1 MNKWTL
7 MKVMIKKRI
16 DGCKFLLA
24 CMATKQDDFVLFQ
37 SFDGASYSDNPRF
50 ISEKLHELYPN
61 VKIVWAFKNPDTKKN
76 IVPDYVR
83 KIKLDESFEY
93 YKELAS
99 CKVWVNNFS
108 FKYIPKRKGQ
118 FFIQTWHGDRAF
130 KKVLNDSGHREKGN
144 LVSESIKGYCNLAIC
159 GSLYGERQYRSAFGY
174 EGKILM
180 EGTPR
185 DDLLLEPDEEKI
197 KEIKAK
203 LNVAQD
209 TKLLLFAPTFR
220 QANQLGKTEQE
231 TSSIDIS
238 RVLDALEKKYGGEWK
253 GVLRAH
259 PAVAGLTGNR
269 SDPRIIDAT
278 KYEDMADLL
287 LTSDVLI
294 TDYSSCAGD
303 FALLGRLLLLYQ
315 PDRKEYESNDRALY
329 FKMEDSPYYIAENQ
343 HELEENILCS
353 SKEAIRKNCEQILQF
368 YGTKETGKSSEMVA
382 EIIHESV
389 SNCSGR

>member
-1 MNKWTL
+1 MNKRTL
-7 MKVMIKKRI
+7 AKVIIKKKI
-16 DGCKFLLA
+16 DGLKFTFA
-24 CMATKQDDFVLFQ
+24 CMTTKQGDFVLFQ
-37 SFDGASYSDNPRF
+37 SFDGSSYSDNPRF
-50 ISEKLHELYPN
+50 ISEKLHELHPD
-61 VKIVWAFKNPDTKKN
+61 VKIVWGFKNPESKKG

-83 KIKLDESFEY
+83 TIKLDESLDY

-130 KKVLNDSGHREKGN
+130 KKVLNDSGHRKKGN
-144 LVSESIKGYCNLAIC
+144 MVSEGVEGFCDLAVC
-159 GSLYGERQYRSAFGY
+159 GSEYGERQYRSAFSYKG
-174 EGKILM
+174 EILM

-185 DDLLLEPDEEKI
+185 DDCLLAPDI
-197 KEIKAK
+197 ARIRVIKAK
-203 LNVAQD
+203 LGLTED

-220 QANQLGKTEQE
+220 QVNQLGKTEQE

-238 RVLDALEKKYGGEWK
+238 KVLNVLETKYGGVWR

-269 SDPRIIDAT
+269 SDSRIIDAT

-287 LTSDVLI
+287 LAADVLI

-303 FALLGRLLLLYQ
+303 FALLGRLLVLYQ
-315 PDRKEYESNDRALY
+315 PDREEYESKDRALY
-329 FKMEDSPYYIAENQ
+329 FKVQESPYLVAENQ
-343 HELEENILCS
+343 QELERIILQTTEECAKENC
-353 SKEAIRKNCEQILQF
+353 KQILQF
-368 YGTKETGKSSEMVA
+368 YGTKETGKASEKLA
-382 EIIHESV
+382 EIIYEKI
-389 SNCSGR
+389 SNCPGR